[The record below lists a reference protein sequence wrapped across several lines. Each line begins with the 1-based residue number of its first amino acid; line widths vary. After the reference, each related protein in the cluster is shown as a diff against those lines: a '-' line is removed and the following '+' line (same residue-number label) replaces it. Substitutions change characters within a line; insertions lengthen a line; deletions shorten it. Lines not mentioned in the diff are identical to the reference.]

1 METTRILL
9 IDDDQVDRALVRR
22 ALSMSELT
30 FDLTEATDGGDGLA
44 KSEERRFDC
53 VLLDYR
59 LPDIDAF
66 EMLSGLLGSV
76 NGNNTVLILT
86 GETDPELPARLI
98 RAGALD
104 YLAKADVTPSS
115 LVRSIRYARAR
126 RVFLSE
132 LEQARSL
139 AEEKTREL
147 EVLNNQKDL
156 LFSII
161 AHDLRNPFQAL
172 LGLSELAER
181 AAVRQDTS
189 ALVRYAGGIHQS
201 AARASAL
208 MESLFAWASLQ
219 LTKTQAGITEI
230 DLARAVADTIA
241 NVADAAQEK
250 KLELRSDCDGV
261 RLVSDEG
268 TVAAILRNLVNNA
281 VKFTRPGGTIA
292 VSARL
297 AADNVVVAVSDTGV
311 GIPTETLKTLF
322 RIDRRTTT
330 PGTRGEPGS
339 GLGLLICRSLVDR
352 LGGVLSV
359 TSEIGVGT
367 TFQFTVPTRQLPTKA
382 AAAG

>member
-1 METTRILL
+1 MQPTRILL

-22 ALSMSELT
+22 ALSMSELS
-30 FDLTEATDGGDGLA
+30 FDLTEAHDGASGLA
-44 KSEERRFDC
+44 ESDQQSFDC

-59 LPDIDAF
+59 LPDIEAF
-66 EMLSGLLGSV
+66 EILSGLLASA
-76 NGNNTVLILT
+76 NANNTVLILT
-86 GETDPELPARLI
+86 GETDPDLPARLM

-115 LVRSIRYARAR
+115 LTRAIRYAGAR
-126 RVFLSE
+126 RAFLSE
-132 LEQARSL
+132 LEQARAV

-172 LGLSELAER
+172 LGLSELLER
-181 AAVRQDTS
+181 AAARQDTA
-189 ALVRYAGGIHQS
+189 ALVRYATGIHQS

-208 MESLFAWASLQ
+208 MESLFSWASLQ
-219 LTKTQAGITEI
+219 LTKTQTNTTEI
-230 DLARAVADTIA
+230 DLAKAVAETIA
-241 NVADAAQEK
+241 NVADAAAEK
-250 KLELRSDCDGV
+250 NLEFKSDCDEV
-261 RLVSDEG
+261 LLVSDEG
-268 TVAAILRNLVNNA
+268 TMAAILRNLVNNA
-281 VKFTRPGGTIA
+281 VKFTKPGGTIA
-292 VSARL
+292 VSARH
-297 AADNVVVAVSDTGV
+297 AADNVVVAVRDTGV
-311 GIPTETLKTLF
+311 GIPDETLKHLF

-339 GLGLLICRSLVDR
+339 GLGLLICRNLVDR

-367 TFQFTVPTRQLPTKA
+367 TFQFTVPARQLTLKA
-382 AAAG
+382 AAFA